1 MAQTWPI
8 RRQLRPAAQSCRLPC
23 PLKGALRRWQ
33 GNQHHCLSVIDGQ
46 RVQSVGKAEYRHAKA
61 LGFGS
66 LTHRAGYAI
75 ASSVTMRHFL
85 SRAFV
90 KKSHI
95 VTCHQFDSRL
105 SQSVAKAEYRHCQVA
120 HKSSPVASQRWQH
133 ERRGAGYGSRLA
145 GASCWHPGSTAVGI
159 KWTPTS
165 RQFFLEFKLV
175 PFSLATARRCPG
187 FCLGLRYPFL
197 QFKTAVGKRSASGRR
212 RTLVG
217 KCGWELWGCGQAGR
231 FASLSTCP
239 Q

>member
-1 MAQTWPI
+1 MAYGCIWLLGAGAKQTNRLVKQDASQSQCFASDSQCAVAQTWPI

-145 GASCWHPGSTAVGI
+145 GASCWHPGSTAVGRHLGMHQ
-159 KWTPTS
+159 PT
-165 RQFFLEFKLV
+165 
-175 PFSLATARRCPG
+175 THH
-187 FCLGLRYPFL
+187 
-197 QFKTAVGKRSASGRR
+197 
-212 RTLVG
+212 
-217 KCGWELWGCGQAGR
+217 CG
-231 FASLSTCP
+231 
-239 Q
+239 